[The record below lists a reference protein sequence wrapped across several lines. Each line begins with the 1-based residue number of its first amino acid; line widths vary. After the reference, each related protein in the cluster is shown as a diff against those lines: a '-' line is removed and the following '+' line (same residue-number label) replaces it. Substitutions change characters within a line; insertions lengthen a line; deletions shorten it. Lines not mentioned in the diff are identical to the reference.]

1 MKNRAVIQGFNVD
14 LLNFDEVVDALKK
27 AFDNDLNIHVVTVN
41 PEIIQSAK
49 KNPELKKIINNAE
62 IVTPDGVGI
71 KIALKFKGIN
81 QEQVTGVELSKKML
95 EVCAKKGIKVAI
107 TGAKPDVLE
116 LAVKN
121 IGQKLPNIEIVYCHD
136 GYFNDF
142 EPVIE
147 AVVNSDA
154 KFLLCAMGSPKQEY
168 FISELKKRA
177 KGIVMIGVGGTI
189 DVLSGTVKRAPEIYG
204 NLGLEWLYRAA
215 VQPQRLKR
223 IFPALPIFFFQS
235 IIDGIL
241 NRN

>member
-27 AFDNDLNIHVVTVN
+27 AFDSDSNIHVVTVN

-95 EVCAKKGIKVAI
+95 EVCAENGIKVAI

-147 AVVNSDA
+147 AVVNSGA

-204 NLGLEWLYRAA
+204 KLGLEWLYRAA